1 MRILMMKNNPWDEIE
16 DSTNKI
22 DFNAIIADKESVL
35 DFYWAKDYYGQLL
48 FILHTNSDII
58 INEKIPNLNGLTI
71 NVGSLKEKKQ
81 LVLTLQDI
89 SNADLFYIICSDL
102 INTTKQ
108 LNDELIAIKKI
119 LKRLSQW
126 QYFLKN
132 NNKQIDKNQLKG
144 LIGELYLF
152 KKLLSNFSIYEVLN
166 FWKAPLGSVH
176 DFELLNSTLE
186 VKTKSSVNSITISSF
201 EQMFSELENL
211 FLFVVTLNE
220 SSKTSLDSFNIY
232 DLIFDIKK
240 LINFDDI
247 DSCERL
253 DNLLFAYGF
262 IELEEYKELYF
273 SIIHDEIYHVCD
285 DFPRIMSKPNG
296 VDDLTYKINLEKC
309 KDYIVIDV
317 IEKIRGKIK

>member
-1 MRILMMKNNPWDEIE
+1 MKNNPWDEIE

-58 INEKIPNLNGLTI
+58 INEKIPKLNGLTI

-144 LIGELYLF
+144 LIGELHLF
-152 KKLLSNFSIYEVLN
+152 KKLLTNFSIDEVLN

-220 SSKTSLDSFNIY
+220 SSKASLDSFNIY

-317 IEKIRGKIK
+317 IEKMRGKIK

>member
-1 MRILMMKNNPWDEIE
+1 MKNNPWDEIE

-58 INEKIPNLNGLTI
+58 INEKIPKLNGLTI

-89 SNADLFYIICSDL
+89 SNTDLFYIICSDL

-108 LNDELIAIKKI
+108 LNDELIEIKKI
-119 LKRLSQW
+119 LKILSQW

-152 KKLLSNFSIYEVLN
+152 KKLLTNFSIDEVLN

-201 EQMFSELENL
+201 EQMFSELDNL

-240 LINFDDI
+240 LINIDDI

-309 KDYIVIDV
+309 KDYIVVDV
-317 IEKIRGKIK
+317 IEKIRGKLK

>member
-1 MRILMMKNNPWDEIE
+1 MKNNPWDEIE

-22 DFNAIIADKESVL
+22 NFNAIIADKESVL

-58 INEKIPNLNGLTI
+58 INEKIPKLNGLTI

-144 LIGELYLF
+144 LIGELHLF
-152 KKLLSNFSIYEVLN
+152 KKLLTNFSIDEVLN

-232 DLIFDIKK
+232 NLVFDIKK

-285 DFPRIMSKPNG
+285 DFPRITSKPNG

-309 KDYIVIDV
+309 KDYIVVDV
-317 IEKIRGKIK
+317 IEKMRGKIK

>member
-1 MRILMMKNNPWDEIE
+1 MKNNPWDEIE

-58 INEKIPNLNGLTI
+58 INEKIPKLNGLTI

-132 NNKQIDKNQLKG
+132 NHKQIDKNQLKG
-144 LIGELYLF
+144 LIGELHLF
-152 KKLLSNFSIYEVLN
+152 KKLLTNFSIDEVLN

-309 KDYIVIDV
+309 KDYIVVDV
-317 IEKIRGKIK
+317 IEKMRGKIK

>member
-1 MRILMMKNNPWDEIE
+1 MMKNNPWDEIE

-58 INEKIPNLNGLTI
+58 INEKIPKLNGLTI

-144 LIGELYLF
+144 LIGELHLF
-152 KKLLSNFSIYEVLN
+152 KKLLTNFSIDEVLN

-317 IEKIRGKIK
+317 IEKMRGKIK

>member
-1 MRILMMKNNPWDEIE
+1 MKNIPWDEIE

-58 INEKIPNLNGLTI
+58 INEKIPKLNGLTI
-71 NVGSLKEKKQ
+71 NVSSLKEKKQ

-144 LIGELYLF
+144 LIGELHLF
-152 KKLLSNFSIYEVLN
+152 KKLLTNFSIDEVLN

-317 IEKIRGKIK
+317 IEKMRGKIK

>member
-1 MRILMMKNNPWDEIE
+1 MKNNPWDEIE

-35 DFYWAKDYYGQLL
+35 DFYWAKDYYGHLL

-81 LVLTLQDI
+81 LVLTLQEI

-102 INTTKQ
+102 MNTTKQ

-132 NNKQIDKNQLKG
+132 NHKQIDKNQLKG

-152 KKLLSNFSIYEVLN
+152 KKLLTNFSIDEVLN

-201 EQMFSELENL
+201 EQMFSELDNL

-240 LINFDDI
+240 LINIDDI

-273 SIIHDEIYHVCD
+273 SIVHDEIYHVRD
-285 DFPRIMSKPNG
+285 DFPRIISKPNG
-296 VDDLTYKINLEKC
+296 IVDLTYKINLEKC
-309 KDYIVIDV
+309 KDYIVVDV
-317 IEKIRGKIK
+317 IEKIRGKLK

>member
-1 MRILMMKNNPWDEIE
+1 MKNNPWDEIE

>member
-1 MRILMMKNNPWDEIE
+1 MKNNPWDEIE

-58 INEKIPNLNGLTI
+58 INEKIPKLNGLTI

-89 SNADLFYIICSDL
+89 SNTDLFYIICSDL

-144 LIGELYLF
+144 LIGELHLF
-152 KKLLSNFSIYEVLN
+152 KKLLTNFSIDEVLN

-309 KDYIVIDV
+309 KDYIVVDV
-317 IEKIRGKIK
+317 IEKMRGKIK

>member
-1 MRILMMKNNPWDEIE
+1 MKNNPWDEIE

-58 INEKIPNLNGLTI
+58 INEKIPKLNGLTI

-89 SNADLFYIICSDL
+89 SNTDLFYIICSDL

-144 LIGELYLF
+144 LIGELHLF
-152 KKLLSNFSIYEVLN
+152 KKLLTNFSIDEVLN

-317 IEKIRGKIK
+317 IEKMRGKIK

>member
-1 MRILMMKNNPWDEIE
+1 MKNNPWDEIE

-58 INEKIPNLNGLTI
+58 INEKIPKLNGLTI

-144 LIGELYLF
+144 LIGELHLF
-152 KKLLSNFSIYEVLN
+152 KKLLTNFSINEVLN

-309 KDYIVIDV
+309 KDYIVVDV
-317 IEKIRGKIK
+317 IEKIRDKLK

>member
-1 MRILMMKNNPWDEIE
+1 MKNNPWDEIE

-58 INEKIPNLNGLTI
+58 INEKIPKLNGLTI

-108 LNDELIAIKKI
+108 LNDELIAIQKI

-144 LIGELYLF
+144 LIGELHLF
-152 KKLLSNFSIYEVLN
+152 KKLLINFSIDEVLN

-273 SIIHDEIYHVCD
+273 SIIHDEIYDVCD

-309 KDYIVIDV
+309 KDYIVVDV
-317 IEKIRGKIK
+317 IEKMRGKIK

>member
-1 MRILMMKNNPWDEIE
+1 MKNNPWDEIE

-58 INEKIPNLNGLTI
+58 INEKIPKLNGLTI

-89 SNADLFYIICSDL
+89 SNTDLFYIICSDL
-102 INTTKQ
+102 INITKQ

-144 LIGELYLF
+144 LIGELHLF
-152 KKLLSNFSIYEVLN
+152 KKLLTNFSIDEVLN

-317 IEKIRGKIK
+317 IEKMRGKIK

>member
-1 MRILMMKNNPWDEIE
+1 MKNNPWDEIE

-58 INEKIPNLNGLTI
+58 INEKIPKLNGLTI

-144 LIGELYLF
+144 LIGELHLF
-152 KKLLSNFSIYEVLN
+152 KKLLTNFSIDEVLN

-309 KDYIVIDV
+309 KDYIVVDV
-317 IEKIRGKIK
+317 IEKIRGKLK

>member
-1 MRILMMKNNPWDEIE
+1 MKNNPWDEIE

-58 INEKIPNLNGLTI
+58 INEKIPKLNGLTI

-144 LIGELYLF
+144 LIGELHLF
-152 KKLLSNFSIYEVLN
+152 KKLLTNFSIDEVLN

-317 IEKIRGKIK
+317 IEKMRGKIK

>member
-1 MRILMMKNNPWDEIE
+1 MKNNPWDEIE

-58 INEKIPNLNGLTI
+58 INEKIPKLNGLTI

-144 LIGELYLF
+144 LIGELHLF
-152 KKLLSNFSIYEVLN
+152 KKLLTNFSIDEVLN

-317 IEKIRGKIK
+317 IEKLRGKIK

>member
-1 MRILMMKNNPWDEIE
+1 MMKNNPWDEIE

-22 DFNAIIADKESVL
+22 DFNAIIADKESIL
-35 DFYWAKDYYGQLL
+35 DFYWAKDYYGNLL
-48 FILHTNSDII
+48 FVLHTNSDII

-132 NNKQIDKNQLKG
+132 NHKQIDKNQLKG
-144 LIGELYLF
+144 LIGELHLL
-152 KKLLSNFSIYEVLN
+152 KKLLANFSIDDVLN

-201 EQMFSELENL
+201 EQMFSDLDNL

-232 DLIFDIKK
+232 DLIFDIKT

-262 IELEEYKELYF
+262 IELEECKEFYF
-273 SIIHDEIYHVCD
+273 SIIHDEMYHVCD
-285 DFPRIMSKPNG
+285 DFPRIMLKPNG
-296 VDDLTYKINLEKC
+296 IEDVTYKINLEKC
-309 KDYIVIDV
+309 KDYIVV
-317 IEKIRGKIK
+317 EAMEKIRGEIK

>member
-1 MRILMMKNNPWDEIE
+1 MKNNPWDEIE

-35 DFYWAKDYYGQLL
+35 DFYWAKDYYGYLL
-48 FILHTNSDII
+48 FVLHTNSDII

-102 INTTKQ
+102 MNTTKQ

-132 NNKQIDKNQLKG
+132 NHKQIDKNQLKG

-152 KKLLSNFSIYEVLN
+152 KKLLINFSIDEVLN

-201 EQMFSELENL
+201 EQMFSELDNL

-240 LINFDDI
+240 LINIDDI

-273 SIIHDEIYHVCD
+273 SIIHDEIYHVRD
-285 DFPRIMSKPNG
+285 DFPRIISKPNG
-296 VDDLTYKINLEKC
+296 IVDLTYKINLEKC
-309 KDYIVIDV
+309 KDYIVVDV
-317 IEKIRGKIK
+317 IEKIRGKLK

>member
-1 MRILMMKNNPWDEIE
+1 MKNNPWDDIA
-16 DSTNKI
+16 DSKNKI
-22 DFNAIIADKESVL
+22 DFNAIIAEKESVL
-35 DFYWAKDYYGQLL
+35 DFYWAKDYYGHLL

-71 NVGSLKEKKQ
+71 NVGNLKEKKQ

-89 SNADLFYIICSDL
+89 SYVDLFYIICVDL
-102 INTTKQ
+102 IDTIKQ
-108 LNDELIAIKKI
+108 INDEFVAVKRI
-119 LKRLSQW
+119 LKRLVQW

-132 NNKQIDKNQLKG
+132 NRKQIDKNQLKG
-144 LIGELYLF
+144 LIGELHLF
-152 KKLLSNFSIYEVLN
+152 KKLLANFTSDEVLN

-176 DFELLNSTLE
+176 DFELLNNTLE
-186 VKTKSSVNSITISSF
+186 VKTKSSVNCITISSY
-201 EQMFSELENL
+201 EQMFSELDNL

-247 DSCERL
+247 DNCERL

-273 SIIHDEIYHVCD
+273 SIIHDEVYHVRE
-285 DFPRIMSKPNG
+285 DFPRIILKPNG
-296 VDDLTYKINLEKC
+296 VEDLTYKINLEKC
-309 KDYIVIDV
+309 KDFII
-317 IEKIRGKIK
+317 INAINKIRGE

>member
-1 MRILMMKNNPWDEIE
+1 MKNNPWDEIE

-58 INEKIPNLNGLTI
+58 INEKIPKLNGLTI

-144 LIGELYLF
+144 LIGELHLF
-152 KKLLSNFSIYEVLN
+152 KKLLTNFSIDELDDLITQAEEESMITCEQCG
-166 FWKAPLGSVH
+166 KLG
-176 DFELLNSTLE
+176 
-186 VKTKSSVNSITISSF
+186 KTKDIGGRWY
-201 EQMFSELENL
+201 M
-211 FLFVVTLNE
+211 TLCDMCF
-220 SSKTSLDSFNIY
+220 KK
-232 DLIFDIKK
+232 IKK
-240 LINFDDI
+240 
-247 DSCERL
+247 ERSL
-253 DNLLFAYGF
+253 
-262 IELEEYKELYF
+262 
-273 SIIHDEIYHVCD
+273 
-285 DFPRIMSKPNG
+285 M
-296 VDDLTYKINLEKC
+296 
-309 KDYIVIDV
+309 
-317 IEKIRGKIK
+317 

>member
-1 MRILMMKNNPWDEIE
+1 MMKNNPWDEIE

-58 INEKIPNLNGLTI
+58 INEKIPKLNGLTI

-89 SNADLFYIICSDL
+89 SNTDLFYIICSDL

-144 LIGELYLF
+144 LIGELHLF
-152 KKLLSNFSIYEVLN
+152 KKLLTNFSIDEVLN

-309 KDYIVIDV
+309 KDYIVVDV
-317 IEKIRGKIK
+317 IEKMRGKIK

>member
-1 MRILMMKNNPWDEIE
+1 MKNNPWDEIE

-35 DFYWAKDYYGQLL
+35 DFYWAKDYYGHLL

-102 INTTKQ
+102 MNPTKQ

-132 NNKQIDKNQLKG
+132 NHKQIDKNQLKG

-152 KKLLSNFSIYEVLN
+152 KKLLTNFSIDEVLN

-262 IELEEYKELYF
+262 IE
-273 SIIHDEIYHVCD
+273 
-285 DFPRIMSKPNG
+285 
-296 VDDLTYKINLEKC
+296 
-309 KDYIVIDV
+309 
-317 IEKIRGKIK
+317 